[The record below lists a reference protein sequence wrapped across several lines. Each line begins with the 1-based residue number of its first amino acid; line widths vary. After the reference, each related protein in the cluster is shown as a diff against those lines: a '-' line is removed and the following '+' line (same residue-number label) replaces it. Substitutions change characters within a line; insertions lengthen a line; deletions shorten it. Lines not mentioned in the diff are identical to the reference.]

1 MSKRIFKKCKKKNVY
16 QQRER
21 ESIKLFLHP
30 TISKL
35 EDLLNCQVAVREPK
49 KWVSFWSHFARE
61 TVVILSILFLSMI
74 ECILLT
80 IPKEYSKKVS
90 KCLSKRKNEGFDN
103 PTTRERYQ
111 KYLT

>member
-49 KWVSFWSHFARE
+49 KWVSFCKRNCRNSLNSFSVHDRMYFADY
-61 TVVILSILFLSMI
+61 T
-74 ECILLT
+74 
-80 IPKEYSKKVS
+80 
-90 KCLSKRKNEGFDN
+90 
-103 PTTRERYQ
+103 ERIQQ
-111 KYLT
+111 KSQQMLIQAEK